1 MSKKLKGPLT
11 KKINYNAA
19 EIVRNS
25 PEISLDMKRRQFK
38 DYLDKFYQN
47 FSGTSE
53 LLVERLKEIEMLSV
67 SYKDIA
73 ITVLLSFMTS
83 LVFYVITYLLSIIN
97 LPSDINN
104 HLLIS
109 KLHII
114 VFLMAIAV
122 TITVTVVIHSM
133 TYKKELSYYE
143 QLHLSEYEIK
153 VINDILTKRLSES
166 VKQNDNRRIVVRKVK
181 CCCNSHDKMQYKNC
195 SGTVEMCRS
204 LSEIVAI

>member
-1 MSKKLKGPLT
+1 MPKKLKGPLT

-38 DYLDKFYQN
+38 DYLDIFYQN

-83 LVFYVITYLLSIIN
+83 LVFYVITYCPILGII
-97 LPSDINN
+97 I
-104 HLLIS
+104 HGEQ
-109 KLHII
+109 
-114 VFLMAIAV
+114 FL
-122 TITVTVVIHSM
+122 
-133 TYKKELSYYE
+133 KK
-143 QLHLSEYEIK
+143 
-153 VINDILTKRLSES
+153 
-166 VKQNDNRRIVVRKVK
+166 
-181 CCCNSHDKMQYKNC
+181 
-195 SGTVEMCRS
+195 GRS
-204 LSEIVAI
+204 L